1 MKWLHFVCCFLY
13 TEIDEVRNMI
23 LFVSGRCDIPA
34 FYSDWFFNRLHE
46 GYVDVRNPYNEHQIS
61 RIILDGNFI
70 DCILFCTKDPSPM
83 LDRLDEI
90 SFPFLFHVT
99 LTGYHKDIEPG
110 IPDKRKIIQA
120 VKQLSEK
127 IGKERVIIRYD
138 PILLSPRYQPV
149 YHEKAFASLCEQLQG
164 YVDTYIISFIDLYK
178 NTRKNAARI
187 RLREMTESQM
197 TEIGKRIGQVASRYQ
212 VHVQTCAEQIDLHA
226 YGITK
231 GLCIGRDDLK
241 RRLGQDIRLPIGKGV
256 RDTCGCLPTVDIGD
270 YNACAHYC
278 AYCYANYDEKRIR
291 ENMRKHDPK
300 SSVLIG
306 HIHAEDHIAIRKDN
320 KKW

>member
-99 LTGYHKDIEPG
+99 LTGYHRISN
-110 IPDKRKIIQA
+110 QA
-120 VKQLSEK
+120 FPISEK
-127 IGKERVIIRYD
+127 
-138 PILLSPRYQPV
+138 LSRP
-149 YHEKAFASLCEQLQG
+149 
-164 YVDTYIISFIDLYK
+164 
-178 NTRKNAARI
+178 
-187 RLREMTESQM
+187 
-197 TEIGKRIGQVASRYQ
+197 
-212 VHVQTCAEQIDLHA
+212 
-226 YGITK
+226 
-231 GLCIGRDDLK
+231 
-241 RRLGQDIRLPIGKGV
+241 
-256 RDTCGCLPTVDIGD
+256 
-270 YNACAHYC
+270 
-278 AYCYANYDEKRIR
+278 
-291 ENMRKHDPK
+291 
-300 SSVLIG
+300 
-306 HIHAEDHIAIRKDN
+306 
-320 KKW
+320 